1 MKSRITALL
10 LISALIFIS
19 SGVARA
25 DDLAPTRSET
35 IASIHTQYDQ
45 RFDNQYSRLMVMKVK
60 VMYDASM
67 LSSFK
72 AVLADFNGVRAFITT
87 NLASE
92 TSDLEAVRSYA
103 EEETG
108 EFDNTIYL
116 LEKQAATHKT
126 ITCVKGKTVKKV
138 TALKPVCPKGYTKK

>member
-1 MKSRITALL
+1 
-10 LISALIFIS
+10 
-19 SGVARA
+19 
-25 DDLAPTRSET
+25 
-35 IASIHTQYDQ
+35 
-45 RFDNQYSRLMVMKVK
+45 MVIKVK